1 MIEEMWGAKCGDTA
15 GMTEIGTI
23 MIFEC
28 EKQPGG
34 THIIEDHFIEEV
46 LDPETAR
53 ALSDYGQRRRA
64 RRDVVRTRVHP
75 PDPLPHEGP
84 SSQGATHRRA
94 DCGRTGD
101 IYEGEASSAASTT

>member
-1 MIEEMWGAKCGDTA
+1 MWGAKCGDTA

-46 LDPETAR
+46 HRPGRAANPLDTAR
-53 ALSDYGQRRRA
+53 PGERVVTSFGRGFIPLIRYRTKDLVVQGAAHRLHLRPQR
-64 RRDVVRTRVHP
+64 VTSTRV
-75 PDPLPHEGP
+75 
-84 SSQGATHRRA
+84 
-94 DCGRTGD
+94 
-101 IYEGEASSAASTT
+101 ASSAAWTT